1 MMYSYDI
8 YKESQ
13 YSWLFQTIACKHAF
27 EKGEEA
33 GTNLLL
39 VQCKLRHLV
48 EFGLKTRGGSE
59 VLICHMR
66 LRVRTSEVLS
76 P

>member
-27 EKGEEA
+27 EKVE
-33 GTNLLL
+33 GTRTNLL
-39 VQCKLRHLV
+39 VQCKLRHLL
-48 EFGLKTRGGSE
+48 EFGLKTRGSSE
-59 VLICHMR
+59 VLICHM
-66 LRVRTSEVLS
+66 
-76 P
+76 